1 MQKSKLIKVFSQLNG
16 QDIRNLKKFLR
27 SPFFNHRKDV
37 VDLFEYLIQRKDQ
50 YEAEKVF
57 LNLFPNEKYDA
68 VKLRL
73 VMSYLFRL
81 IEKYLAVS
89 ELMENETAQNTHLFQ
104 AYKKRN
110 LSKQIYRTI
119 NDGITSLQKKALRN
133 ADWYNQYFQLQFE
146 KFQLESAVTPTADL
160 NRQEL
165 SDTLDIAYL
174 IAKLRQVCM
183 LLSHQGI
190 YKATFEIGFLEP
202 LITFIQAPLYQAIP
216 AIAVY
221 NHCYFMLTEPEEQKH
236 FGTFKQLLLNHGAI
250 FSRREIG
257 DLYLL
262 AINYCIKRINDGD
275 SNYFDEVM
283 DFYKEGLVKSYLLEN
298 GILSRFTYQNI
309 VSAGLKTGEFEWVNN
324 FIHQY
329 KKNLERKYRESSFSF
344 SLAKLE
350 YHRKNYDA
358 ALSMLQKSNYRDLL
372 LNLGAKTLLLKIYYE
387 WSEFDLLDAHLE
399 AMKNYLRRKGVI
411 GYHKKNYRNII
422 QITSKL
428 LNINIFDKK
437 ELDLLERKIRNVDPL
452 TERDWFVEQLHN
464 IQN

>member
-1 MQKSKLIKVFSQLNG
+1 MRKSKLIRVISQLNG
-16 QDIRNLKKFLR
+16 RDIRNLRKFLR

-37 VDLFEYLIQRKDQ
+37 IDLFEYLIRGKDKYQ
-50 YEAEKVF
+50 AEKIFV
-57 LNLFPNEKYDA
+57 NLFPDEKFND

-81 IEKYLAVS
+81 VEKYLAVS
-89 ELMENETAQNTHLFQ
+89 ELMENETAQNALLLQ

-110 LSKQIYRTI
+110 LSKQMHRTI
-119 NDGITSLQKKALRN
+119 HEGILSLQKKVLRN
-133 ADWYNQYFQLQFE
+133 ADWHNQYFQLQFE

-165 SDTLDIAYL
+165 SDTLDTAYL
-174 IAKLRQVCM
+174 IAKLRQVCL

-190 YKATFEIGFLEP
+190 YKATFEIGFLAP
-202 LITFIQAPLYQAIP
+202 LIAFIQAPAYQDIP

-221 NHCYFMLTEPEEQKH
+221 NHCYFMLTEPEKQKH
-236 FGTFKQLLLNHGAI
+236 FSTFKKLLLCNGAI
-250 FSRREIG
+250 FSQREIG

-262 AINYCIKRINDGD
+262 AINYCIKKINDGD
-275 SNYFDEVM
+275 PNYFDEVL
-283 DFYKEGLVKSYLLEN
+283 DFYKEGLEKSYLLEN

-329 KKNLERKYRESSFSF
+329 KKNLERKYRDSSFSF

-387 WSEFDLLDAHLE
+387 LDEFDLLEAHLE
-399 AMKNYLRRKGVI
+399 AMKNYIRRKRVI
-411 GYHKKNYRNII
+411 GYHQKNYRNII
-422 QITSKL
+422 QITRKL
-428 LNINIFDKK
+428 LSINGNDKSK
-437 ELDLLERKIRNVDPL
+437 MEGLNKKINTADPL
-452 TERDWFVEQLHN
+452 TEREWLKEQFQN
-464 IQN
+464 I

>member
-1 MQKSKLIKVFSQLNG
+1 MQKSKLIRVISQLNG
-16 QDIRNLKKFLR
+16 RDIRNLKKFLR
-27 SPFFNHRKDV
+27 SPFFNYRKDV
-37 VDLFEYLIQRKDQ
+37 VDLFEYVIEGKDQ
-50 YEAEKVF
+50 CEAEKAYA
-57 LNLFPNEKYDA
+57 NLFPNEKYDEI
-68 VKLRL
+68 KLRL
-73 VMSYLFRL
+73 IMSYLFRL

-89 ELMENETAQNTHLFQ
+89 ELLENDTALNFHLLQ

-110 LSKQIYRTI
+110 LPKQFHRSI
-119 NDGITSLQKKALRN
+119 NDSIASLQKKALRN

-174 IAKLRQVCM
+174 IAKLRQICM

-190 YKATFEIGFLEP
+190 YHATFEIGFLKP
-202 LITFIQAPLYQAIP
+202 LITYIQAPAYQAIP
-216 AIAVY
+216 AISVY

-236 FGTFKQLLLNHGAI
+236 FGTFKLLLLRHGAI
-250 FSRREIG
+250 FSKREIG

-275 SNYFDEVM
+275 SNYFDEVL
-283 DFYKEGLVKSYLLEN
+283 DFYKEGLEKSYLLEN

-309 VSAGLKTGEFEWVNN
+309 VSAGLKTGEFEWVNH

-344 SLAKLE
+344 SLGKLE
-350 YHRKNYDA
+350 YHRKNYNA

-387 WSEFDLLDAHLE
+387 LDEFELLEAHLE
-399 AMKNYLRRKGVI
+399 AMKNFIRRKRVI
-411 GYHKKNYRNII
+411 GYHQKNYKNII
-422 QITSKL
+422 QLTRKL
-428 LNINIFDKK
+428 LHIISYDKNK
-437 ELDLLERKIRNVDPL
+437 VNELTRQIQIADPL
-452 TERDWFVEQLHN
+452 SEREWLNEQLKR
-464 IQN
+464 I